1 MTVYNHRHLVRV
13 MESDRPSVS
22 RASDRSLLVSFGA
35 RISIEIHGRVRSL
48 LRLLDLSPLSGIVDL
63 IPAYGSI
70 LIRFDPL
77 RLDHAQLEGHVRS
90 LLARREEA
98 APAEPG
104 IVEIPVC
111 YGGPFGPDLEEVAQ
125 IRGLAPQRVVDLHAG
140 SIYHVY
146 FLGFVPGFAYL
157 GDLPEP
163 IVCPR
168 LRSPRRSVPKG
179 SVGIAG
185 AQTGIYPIDSPG
197 GWRLIGRTPLLM
209 FDPGRDP
216 MSRLEIG
223 DRVRFAPITPE
234 RFGAL
239 EEEWRRSSF

>member
-1 MTVYNHRHLVRV
+1 M
-13 MESDRPSVS
+13 S

-35 RISIEIHGRVRSL
+35 RISMDNHGRVRSL
-48 LRLLDLSPLSGIVDL
+48 LRLLDLSPLAGIVDL

-77 RLDHAQLEGHVRS
+77 CLDHAKVEGHVRS
-90 LLARREEA
+90 LLARGDEA

-111 YGGPFGPDLEEVAQ
+111 YGGRFGPDLDEVAQ
-125 IRGLAPQRVVDLHAG
+125 IRALAPQRVVELHAAPV
-140 SIYHVY
+140 YRVY

-168 LRSPRRSVPKG
+168 LPSPRRAVPKG

-185 AQTGIYPIDSPG
+185 AQTGIYPIDTPG
-197 GWRLIGRTPLLM
+197 GWRLIGRTPLVM
-209 FDPGRDP
+209 FDPRRDP

-223 DRVRFAPITPE
+223 DRVRFAPISQE
-234 RFGAL
+234 QFKAL
-239 EEEWRRSSF
+239 EEECRRSSS